1 MCYLSLANLVS
12 FFILS
17 VKTLLRKEI
26 PVGPHFQS
34 MITCGIG
41 RLNDYMRRNMADGF
55 SQAESSNILGK
66 HNLHGQNVV
75 VGVGDTGLDVMST
88 YFYDENH
95 SVRYKKGT
103 LDKNHRKVA
112 LYYPL
117 VNKQDDTSE
126 GHGTHV
132 CGILA
137 GKALKQSAAT
147 YNVSE

>member
-1 MCYLSLANLVS
+1 MCCPSLASLVS

-17 VKTLLRKEI
+17 AKTFLRKEI
-26 PVGPHFQS
+26 PVGLGLL
-34 MITCGIG
+34 MTITCVIG
-41 RLNDYMRRNMADGF
+41 RLNDYMRGNMADGF
-55 SQAESSNILGK
+55 SHAETSNILGK
-66 HNLHGQNVV
+66 HNLHGQNIV

-88 YFYDENH
+88 YFYDEDH
-95 SVRYKKGT
+95 SVRYRKGT

-137 GKALKQSAAT
+137 GKALKQSATT
-147 YNVSE
+147 YNVST